1 MCEICGFNNIAD
13 EVPDP
18 FTESDFNSLINET
31 WNGIVT
37 KYNLPVSFYAKTI
50 QNLNKGVNKGF
61 GKDIFSV
68 EFGTP
73 DYEMLRDLT
82 DNIQVFSGAKTYQQ
96 VRSLTD
102 LLKDQ
107 KLKSNFYAFKEKA
120 TPILKD
126 YNEAYLK
133 AEYNTAIGSSRMAG
147 EWMRIETDKD
157 ILPLLQYETVGD
169 SRVRPEHAAL
179 DNIIRPVN
187 DKFWDTLYPP
197 NGWNCRCTVLQLSEG
212 SVTDLRGRTNLYDN
226 VPEMFR
232 MNVGKDKIIFKEK
245 GEGKHPYF
253 SVAKGDKE
261 FAKKNFGLPVIAPPK
276 K

>member
-13 EVPDP
+13 EVPNP
-18 FTESDFNSLINET
+18 FDEKDFNSLINDV
-31 WNGIVT
+31 WVGVVT

-61 GKDIFSV
+61 GKNIFEV

-73 DYEMLRDLT
+73 DYEMLKDLT

-107 KLKSNFYAFKEKA
+107 KLKSNYYAFQKEA
-120 TPILKD
+120 MPILD
-126 YNEAYLK
+126 EYNKAYLQ

-147 EWMRIETDKD
+147 EWMRIESKKD

-169 SRVRPEHAAL
+169 ARVRPEHAAL
-179 DNIIRPVN
+179 DNIIRPVG

-197 NGWNCRCTVLQLSEG
+197 NGWNCRCRVLQLSEG
-212 SVTDLRGRTNLYDN
+212 EVTDLRGKNNLYDN

-253 SVAKGDKE
+253 DVAKGDKAW
-261 FAKKNFGLPVIAPPK
+261 AKQNFGLPIIAPK